1 MKLVLDQAHLS
12 LDSNELDQEL
22 VSSWTISMFVVL
34 LIRRRGTFIID
45 QKRYQKTILERH
57 QGQTYRGYVALSVS
71 VKYVQT
77 DASLCPEFKKHD
89 FTEAFMVY
97 FCRKI

>member
-1 MKLVLDQAHLS
+1 
-12 LDSNELDQEL
+12 
-22 VSSWTISMFVVL
+22 MFVVL

-97 FCRKI
+97 FCRKMWFRSWWIDVSYLYYKHDKIDSTINIKV